1 MPTIPPSPPNTSIPP
16 LLRQLTEQEAVVVE
30 DMRYLPTANGYH
42 LTADLSM
49 LPRDLSQLL
58 LDLNATL
65 LVDVLTDGF
74 SSGTGQ
80 STGVIVGHHEGV
92 TFLLHWQSPDYRD
105 DECDASGSLT
115 LKWADTIQDVEPV
128 LLNFQA
134 IAIECAVNTM
144 STVLSGFPPDL
155 VPQVIASAITSL
167 TDKLAQA
174 PHDAP
179 SEPPPP
185 DGPQP

>member
-1 MPTIPPSPPNTSIPP
+1 MTTISPPPPNTSIPP
-16 LLRQLTEQEAVVVE
+16 LLRLLTEQEAVVVE
-30 DMRYLPTANGYH
+30 DMRYLPTPTGYL

-80 STGVIVGHHEGV
+80 SAGVIIGEHEGV
-92 TFLLHWQSPDYRD
+92 AFLLHWQSPDYCD

-115 LKWADTIQDVEPV
+115 LKWADTIQAVELV
-128 LLNFQA
+128 RKDFLA
-134 IAIECAVNTM
+134 TVIECAANTI

-155 VPQVIASAITSL
+155 VPMVITAATL
-167 TDKLAQA
+167 RLL
-174 PHDAP
+174 
-179 SEPPPP
+179 PPPP